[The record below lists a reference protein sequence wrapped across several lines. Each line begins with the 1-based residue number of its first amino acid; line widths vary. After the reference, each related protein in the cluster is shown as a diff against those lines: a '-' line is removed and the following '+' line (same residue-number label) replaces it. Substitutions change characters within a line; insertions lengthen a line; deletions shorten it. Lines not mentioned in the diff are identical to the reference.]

1 MYHYKDKLTNNAQT
15 LRKNMTKEEKRLW
28 YDFLKKLP
36 VSVHRQKTIE
46 SYIVDFYIASHK
58 IVIELDGSQHGE
70 PENRE
75 ADTIRDKSLG
85 EYGIRVLRYTN
96 KQIKQNFRGVCLDIL
111 RELEIEEKDV
121 EL

>member
-1 MYHYKDKLTNNAQT
+1 MRS
-15 LRKNMTKEEKRLW
+15 LRWDLG
-28 YDFLKKLP
+28 LLP
-36 VSVHRQKTIE
+36 TEAEIFI
-46 SYIVDFYIASHK
+46 SYK

-111 RELEIEEKDV
+111 KNLEIEEKDV
-121 EL
+121 EW

>member
-1 MYHYKDKLTNNAQT
+1 
-15 LRKNMTKEEKRLW
+15 MTKEEKRLW

-75 ADTIRDKSLG
+75 ADTIRDKALG

-121 EL
+121 EW